1 VNVTVRARK
10 RYSRQ
15 TKLAMVGEAGQD
27 RIFAASVAAGDG
39 LSGWV
44 AARYLAAAGVGE
56 VRVGSAE
63 IAEAAR
69 AVDASVRVVV
79 DPSPVDAA
87 DARFSDLDPA
97 AREVASGAHR
107 ALVALKQALRT

>member
-1 VNVTVRARK
+1 VRARK

-15 TKLAMVGEAGQD
+15 IRLAAFGEAGQEK
-27 RIFAASVAAGDG
+27 ILASSAAAGDG

-44 AARYLAAAGVGE
+44 AARYLTAAGVGE

-69 AVDASVRVVV
+69 AMDASVRVVV
-79 DPSPVDAA
+79 DPSPVDGA